1 MVEQPGPVKPSFFCP
16 VCLAPSS
23 VITSR
28 KNRVGQF
35 EQKQNQS
42 HIPDFMA
49 ADPSNWTKN
58 LKIQG
63 TLQPL
68 LCIIKVLKNR
78 LDKFIQVN
86 K

>member
-1 MVEQPGPVKPSFFCP
+1 MSTPNCP
-16 VCLAPSS
+16 VM
-23 VITSR
+23 
-28 KNRVGQF
+28 RVGQF

-68 LCIIKVLKNR
+68 LCIIKVFKRR